1 MNNDDDDDD
10 DDNEMW
16 ECIGVEFRLIDN
28 RYVGLYIYE
37 CKYYYSDQWNFFRK
51 WYCMKKKK
59 NLFEYTTAYLSNL
72 LRYDNNAL

>member
-1 MNNDDDDDD
+1 MNNDDDDD

-59 NLFEYTTAYLSNL
+59 KIIWVHNCISIKLIEIW
-72 LRYDNNAL
+72 